1 MQILGIQN
9 RALKNIFIWHWFIVY
24 SSDVKR
30 KKKNHLVPD
39 VFVLTALSKSY

>member
-30 KKKNHLVPD
+30 KKKITLFQM
-39 VFVLTALSKSY
+39 FVLTALSKSY